1 MKQVKIDKKRII
13 GFFVLGLCI
22 TAVGFFVWH
31 LVTTDKRTLM
41 VESLN
46 LANAAA
52 KLLPI
57 ESDTKKAVNVA
68 NELAQALT
76 KKDNITRTYLVMLQN
91 NYELRPGG
99 GFLGQYAI
107 IKVLNGDVSKFTL
120 EDANI
125 LDQRIVAKIPT
136 PYPFRQKMQLKNWK
150 FRDSNF
156 SPDFPTNVEKAK
168 YFYRLAGGWEKFD
181 GVFAVNSDVFN
192 ALLKVT
198 GPITVPG
205 YPNATF
211 TGDNGA
217 LILEEVVEK
226 AYLGDAVSAESK
238 QHRKDIMKTLG
249 GIMVQKLVHVENIP
263 KLVELAREQ
272 LENKNVMLNFT
283 DPGLQAL
290 VQDVHWD
297 GSVTVDWS
305 GDYIFAV
312 DANMGALKTDYF
324 VKRKLSYVVDLTSE
338 KPTATITYT
347 YANTA
352 SYGDWRTSDYHTY
365 LRVYVP
371 QGSVFLERRLVGSP
385 RTGEEF
391 GKTYFGVMVDV
402 LIGGETQGM
411 IKYEL
416 PDRFKTDPYKLLIQK
431 QSGVQNVPVDI
442 IIKTKDGEVRQSGT
456 LQKDLV
462 YELAKEQ

>member
-1 MKQVKIDKKRII
+1 MKQASIDKKRII
-13 GFFVLGLCI
+13 GFFVLGVCAIVL
-22 TAVGFFVWH
+22 GFSVWH
-31 LVTTDKRTLM
+31 IATTDKKTLM

-46 LANAAA
+46 LANAAT

-57 ESDTKKAVNVA
+57 KSDTKKVIDTADK
-68 NELAQALT
+68 LAQALT
-76 KKDNITRTYLVMLQN
+76 KKDGVTRTYLVMLQN

-107 IKVLNGDVSKFTL
+107 VKMLNGEVSKFIL

-125 LDQRIVAKIPT
+125 LDQRIIAKIPT

-168 YFYRLAGGWEKFD
+168 YFYQLSGGREKFD

-198 GPITVPG
+198 GPITVPR
-205 YPNATF
+205 YPNMTF
-211 TGDNGA
+211 TSDGGA
-217 LILEEVVEK
+217 LLLEEMVEK
-226 AYLGDAVSAESK
+226 AYLGDAVSADAK
-238 QHRKDIMKTLG
+238 QHRKDVMKELG
-249 GIMVQKLVHVENIP
+249 VIMVEKLAHVENIP
-263 KLVELAREQ
+263 KLVEVAREQ
-272 LENKNVMLNFT
+272 LESKNVMLNFT
-283 DPGLQAL
+283 DAGLQAI

-297 GSVTVDWS
+297 GSVTLDWG

-324 VKRKLSYVVDLTSE
+324 VKRKLSYVVDLTTE
-338 KPTATITYT
+338 KPTATMTYT

-352 SYGDWRTSDYHTY
+352 SHGDWRTSDYHTY

-371 QGSVFLERRLVGSP
+371 QGSVFLERKLVGSP

-402 LIGGETQGM
+402 LIDGETQGM

-431 QSGVQNVPVDI
+431 QSGVQDVQVDI
-442 IIKTKDGEVRQSGT
+442 TIKTSDGEVHQNGT

-462 YELAKEQ
+462 YELAKE